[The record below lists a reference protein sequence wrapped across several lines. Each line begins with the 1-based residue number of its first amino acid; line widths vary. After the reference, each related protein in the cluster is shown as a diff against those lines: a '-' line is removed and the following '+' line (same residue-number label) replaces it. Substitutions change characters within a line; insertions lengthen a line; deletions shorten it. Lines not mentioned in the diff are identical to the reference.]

1 MAIGGC
7 AESLLEST
15 GVHPHKENLIFE
27 GMDTKKK
34 VLFIIDSLVCG
45 GAEKS
50 LISLLS
56 LLTRERYELYLWLR
70 NPVGAFMSWVP
81 EDVIMVEQPSYTFAG
96 QIKRKMANCIYS
108 LAWRWNQLTGKREHK
123 AETLYKCTGWA
134 MKVPEGSWD
143 VVIAYQQGIPTYL
156 VADKFDGCKKL
167 AWMNVNIVNAGYSPA
182 FNVPFYGKMNGIV
195 PVSDVLHRLL
205 RNVFPAYTD
214 RFHVI
219 YDILNPDTIKKLAS
233 ENVRQI
239 KTDDGKWVLVTV
251 GRLAVQKNYLLAVEA
266 AAELK
271 KRGVDFIWYFIG
283 EGSERIRIEKR
294 VEELE
299 VQEQVK
305 LLGEQMNPY
314 AFMRQA
320 DIYVQTSSFEG
331 FGLTIAEAKILGKPV
346 VSTNFDVVRNQLTH
360 EKNGLIAEMSGKS
373 IADYIYR
380 LMMDETLRNRMVN
393 EIKQEKNTTYLTEVR
408 KVEQLIDA

>member
-1 MAIGGC
+1 
-7 AESLLEST
+7 
-15 GVHPHKENLIFE
+15 
-27 GMDTKKK
+27 
-34 VLFIIDSLVCG
+34 
-45 GAEKS
+45 
-50 LISLLS
+50 
-56 LLTRERYELYLWLR
+56 
-70 NPVGAFMSWVP
+70 
-81 EDVIMVEQPSYTFAG
+81 
-96 QIKRKMANCIYS
+96 MANCIYS